1 MTKQTDGRCESKH
14 SGVLAQIILH
24 SSLLEKERIKK
35 PIAQGSRS
43 KMLKTQLKQKVEEI
57 TRVLSV
63 VHANE
68 FSSEKEFLSPFCL

>member
-24 SSLLEKERIKK
+24 SSLLEKEGIKK
-35 PIAQGSRS
+35 PITQWSRS
-43 KMLKTQLKQKVEEI
+43 KTLKTQRKQKVEDK